1 MRIRFTRPR
10 RATAAAAVLCGAAA
24 IATAACSAPAPA
36 TAMAM
41 RAPASVSATA
51 TVTPVIVRCGGLGQ
65 RRPAEYALPCA
76 GTGATLAGLQWASW
90 GPSAAFAA
98 GSEIINDCV
107 PSCVGGTGHAFPA
120 LVALWRAE
128 PRPGHPGKNYFT
140 RMTVIYTGSHSY
152 TAGGKLVKLP
162 ATVTYPLSPDG
173 GA

>member
-1 MRIRFTRPR
+1 MRIRMTRAR
-10 RATAAAAVLCGAAA
+10 VAAAALGAAAA

-41 RAPASVSATA
+41 VAPAAAQATA
-51 TVTPVIVRCGGLGQ
+51 TVTPVIVRCGAVGQ
-65 RRPAEYALPCA
+65 RHPGEYWLTCA
-76 GTGATLAGLQWASW
+76 GTGAQLTGLQWASW
-90 GPSAAFAA
+90 GLSSAFAA
-98 GSEIINDCV
+98 GRITVNDCV

-128 PRPGHPGKNYFT
+128 PRPGHPGKSYFT
-140 RMTVIYTGSHSY
+140 RMTIIYTGSHSY

>member
-1 MRIRFTRPR
+1 MRIRITRAR
-10 RATAAAAVLCGAAA
+10 AAAAALGAAAA

-41 RAPASVSATA
+41 RAPAAAAATA

-65 RRPAEYALPCA
+65 RRPGEYVLTCA
-76 GTGATLAGLQWASW
+76 GSGAGLTGLQWASW
-90 GPSAAFAA
+90 GRSAAFAA
-98 GSEIINDCV
+98 GRITINDCV

-128 PRPGHPGKNYFT
+128 PRPGHPGKSYFT
-140 RMTVIYTGSHSY
+140 RMTIIYTGSHSY
-152 TAGGKLVKLP
+152 TAGGKLVTLP
-162 ATVTYPLSPDG
+162 ATVTYPLSSFG

>member
-1 MRIRFTRPR
+1 M
-10 RATAAAAVLCGAAA
+10 LGGAAA

-41 RAPASVSATA
+41 VAPANAAATA
-51 TVTPVIVRCGGLGQ
+51 TVTPVIVQCGGLGQ
-65 RRPAEYALPCA
+65 RRPGEYVLPC
-76 GTGATLAGLQWASW
+76 GDGAAQLTGLQWASW

-98 GSEIINDCV
+98 GRSAINDCV
-107 PSCVGGTGHAFPA
+107 PSCVGGTVHSFPA

-140 RMTVIYTGSHSY
+140 RMTIIYTGSHSY
-152 TAGGKLVKLP
+152 TAGGKLVTLP
-162 ATVTYPLSPDG
+162 ATVTYPLSSFG